1 MRRTALGRL
10 RPRERPGPGDTA
22 PLEIGAQVAIGQH
35 VRQTFGDG
43 PRVGRIDQ
51 HGGVAD
57 HFGQRRRV
65 RGDDRRA
72 ARHRLERRQAEA
84 LVQRR
89 EGEHRG
95 QAIEDVQGPVGHEAE
110 EPHVAVQVVR
120 VDGAPQLGV
129 LRDVTADDQQLE
141 RVVAVLVQVMD
152 RLDQPLEVLVR
163 LDVADVEH
171 ERFVQLEPL
180 ADALDLVVRRRHQ
193 EVIVDGVV
201 DYRHLVG
208 RDAAEAED
216 VALRRLRHRQ
226 HPPRPPR
233 RPPHE
238 QPGVEDG
245 QPVGEVLREHQV
257 DAVVDGHHGRTGHE
271 NRQDVVRAVEQR
283 HAGAPQPPGHL
294 DLLAQRVVAGVRDH
308 RPDPRAQVGEPGHVG
323 GAAEHDVLRI
333 VVEPH
338 QLLQQVLEVR
348 ADAEVVQ
355 LARIDADPH
364 GSARHGI
371 RRLSAAGTRAGA
383 GPSAGGAWRRRPG
396 GCRGTPDSSPPAR
409 PDASARAGG

>member
-1 MRRTALGRL
+1 MARRSSAY
-10 RPRERPGPGDTA
+10 
-22 PLEIGAQVAIGQH
+22 LEMSL
-35 VRQTFGDG
+35 
-43 PRVGRIDQ
+43 PM
-51 HGGVAD
+51 
-57 HFGQRRRV
+57 
-65 RGDDRRA
+65 
-72 ARHRLERRQAEA
+72 
-84 LVQRR
+84 
-89 EGEHRG
+89 
-95 QAIEDVQGPVGHEAE
+95 IE
-110 EPHVAVQVVR
+110 
-120 VDGAPQLGV
+120 
-129 LRDVTADDQQLE
+129 QLE

-171 ERFVQLEPL
+171 ERLVQLEPL
-180 ADALDLVVRRRHQ
+180 ADALDLVVRRRHP

-201 DYRHLVG
+201 DDRHLVG

-245 QPVGEVLREHQV
+245 QPVGQVLREHQV

-271 NRQDVVRAVEQR
+271 DRQDVVRAVEQR
-283 HAGAPQPPGHL
+283 HAGAPQPPRDL
-294 DLLAQRVVAGVRDH
+294 DLLAQRVVVGARDH
-308 RPDPRAQVGEPGHVG
+308 RPEARAQVGEPGHVG
-323 GAAEHDVLRI
+323 GAAEHDVLGV

-338 QLLQQVLEVR
+338 QLLQQVLEVG

-371 RRLSAAGTRAGA
+371 RRPSAAGTRRRSGA
-383 GPSAGGAWRRRPG
+383 Q
-396 GCRGTPDSSPPAR
+396 RGWCLA
-409 PDASARAGG
+409 